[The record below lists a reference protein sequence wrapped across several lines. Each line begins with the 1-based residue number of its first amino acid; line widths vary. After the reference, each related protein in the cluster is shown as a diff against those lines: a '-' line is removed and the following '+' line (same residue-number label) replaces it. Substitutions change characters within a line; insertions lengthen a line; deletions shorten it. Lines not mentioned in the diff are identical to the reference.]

1 MSVYSRRQG
10 GGVGTGPL
18 LPVVFFIHG
27 GGYAFG
33 QNSVYTGIKLLNDEE
48 IVLVSVQYR
57 LGPFGFLYTGDDTVS
72 ANNGM
77 KDMVQGLRWVQEN
90 IEAFGGD
97 KNQVTVMGES
107 AGSASALYMLISP
120 LAQGLFHK
128 VVAMSGSPL
137 QEWAIDRNPKESAN
151 RLGALLNCTTES
163 SAELVACL
171 NEKEWLALC
180 QAGLGVIVS

>member
-1 MSVYSRRQG
+1 MG
-10 GGVGTGPL
+10 NGPL
-18 LPVVFFIHG
+18 LPVVYFIHG

-33 QNSVYTGIKLLNDEE
+33 QNSIYGGIKLLNNEE

-57 LGPFGFLYTGDDTVS
+57 LGPFGFFYTGDDTVS
-72 ANNGM
+72 GNNGM

-97 KNQVTVMGES
+97 KNNVTVMGES

-128 VVAMSGSPL
+128 VIAMSGSPL
-137 QEWAIDRNPKESAN
+137 QEWAIDRNPIESSQ
-151 RLGALLNCTTES
+151 RLGALVNCSTDT
-163 SAELVACL
+163 SAELVDCL
-171 NEKEWLALC
+171 MEMDWLPIT
-180 QAGLGVIVS
+180 QAGTAMIVS